1 MDTLDFLQTI
11 LPDEGN
17 YYLVLFSA
25 KLKDKQGNPIKIHKP
40 FSDLETMAEAAARFD
55 NNPEY
60 TAVYHAC
67 AAYLTPYIELEELN
81 EWGKPKRKYRVAEN
95 QYKAKAFWVDIDCG
109 QVKFD
114 RGEGYIDKRTATAAL
129 FKFCDTLEIPR
140 PMLVDSGNG
149 VHAYWPLTK
158 AIKVEVWTKVANAL
172 KACLAHAGVIADPT
186 RTADFASI
194 LRPPGTTNRKGGETK
209 DVAVKRLC
217 TPIEPELLATA
228 LSNYV
233 KTNDVK
239 MVRERPKRQYTAPND
254 LNSDLTGHLNSYP
267 EVESSG
273 ALVADKCSQVALMR
287 DTKGDVS
294 YEHWRGVIGV
304 LKHCVDGEQLSE
316 EWSSERLNTGHDQ
329 DDWRTR
335 YDTWEAGPTSC
346 EFFSKCNPLG
356 CEGCDF
362 KGKVKG
368 PIMLGRVIPINEEK
382 TETVLNAEG
391 EECEVDVPA
400 IAYGYQWGN
409 GLLARLLP
417 DKDGIMQAHPFSTIL
432 FYPTSRIRTEDGTY
446 RIGMRMHLP
455 NKKVRDFE
463 MSAESMASQ
472 TDMLRALARYELMQS
487 NHKDAG
493 AHMAAY
499 LRDQLETLK
508 RKVEEVNTLTTF
520 GWKNDDT
527 SFLIGDRLYLKD
539 GTARKVLVS
548 GGAAKYLTAFNRPA
562 RADVKQYAEALN
574 SLYNHPGREHWQYA
588 VVAGWGSILAPF
600 CEELYKGLVL
610 ALQGGDSGKGKTTVS
625 YASMYAFGNAIDM
638 TMNSKDGFTYNA
650 LWAVMATFNN
660 IPILLD
666 ELTNMDGQIF
676 SDMAYGVAAG
686 QERVRL
692 QSKGGTVGFATT
704 LRWRLSPFV
713 TGNRDFH
720 GLLAATQ
727 ANSQAEAVRLVQ
739 IDIDR
744 YPKTYLVEPDVDR
757 EELSKEEKAEL
768 DAAEAAIVQNAIE
781 VLKAN
786 RGVAGE
792 MLVQY
797 VLANAG
803 AVADEV
809 RGIVNDFV
817 KVLPDNKYRFYRCH
831 AACSLTMARIARDLG
846 IIDFDLASLRDF
858 TEDLM
863 VRLADTVTVT
873 NTVTAEDAFSRM
885 MASLAHRILVTQEF
899 RDKRHKS
906 GPETPRNRIT
916 SEIAG
921 RYVLGSANSKDCAGQ
936 IMLSQKEVR
945 DWCMKNRTDFNKM
958 LDQLESDGALVKRSE
973 KLTLTRGTDL
983 PTVQARCIIVD
994 SFKLDKDALTLVSS
1008 TPTTVAGSKA
1018 VGDV

>member
-25 KLKDKQGNPIKIHKP
+25 DLKDKQGNPIKIHKP
-40 FSDLETMAEAAARFD
+40 FSDLETMAEAAQQFD
-55 NNPEY
+55 ASPKY

-67 AAYLTPYIELEELN
+67 AAYRTPYIELDELN
-81 EWGKPKRKYRVAEN
+81 DWGKPKRKYRVPEN

-109 QVKFD
+109 QAKFD
-114 RGEGYIDKRTATAAL
+114 KGEGYIDKRTATIEL
-129 FKFCDTLEIPR
+129 FKFCATLELPR

-158 AIKVEVWTKVANAL
+158 PVKVEVWTKVANAL

-194 LRPPGTTNRKGGETK
+194 LRPPGTTNRKGGNSK
-209 DVAVKRLC
+209 DVVAKYFC
-217 TPIEPELLATA
+217 SPIEPETLATA
-228 LSNYV
+228 LSNYI

-239 MVRERPKRQYTAPND
+239 LVRERPKQVRPSQAD
-254 LNSDLTGHLNSYP
+254 LNSDLTGHLPQYA
-267 EVESSG
+267 EVDSSG
-273 ALVADKCSQVALMR
+273 LEVANKCAQVAAMR

-304 LKHCVDGEQLSE
+304 LKHCVDGEALSE

-335 YDTWEAGPTSC
+335 YDTWEAGPSTC

-356 CEGCDF
+356 CEGCEF
-362 KGKVKG
+362 KGKVKS
-368 PIMLGRVIPINEEK
+368 PIMLGRIIPIQEEK
-382 TETVLNAEG
+382 VETVVNDEG

-400 IAYGYQWGN
+400 IAYGYQWSN

-417 DKDGIMQAHPFSTIL
+417 DKDGVMQAHPFSSIL

-463 MSAESMASQ
+463 MSAEAMAGQ

-487 NHKDAG
+487 NHANAG

-527 SFLIGDRLYLKD
+527 AFLIGDRLFQRD
-539 GTARKVLVS
+539 GTSRKVLVS
-548 GGAAKYLTAFNRPA
+548 GGAAKYLQAFNRPPK
-562 RADVKQYAEALN
+562 ADVKKYAEALN
-574 SLYNHPGREHWQYA
+574 SLYNIPGREHWQYA
-588 VVAGWGSILAPF
+588 IVAGWGSILTPY

-625 YASMYAFGNAIDM
+625 YASMYAFGNAADM
-638 TMNSKDGFTYNA
+638 AMNSKDGFTYNA
-650 LWAVMATFNN
+650 LWLVMATFNN
-660 IPILLD
+660 MPILLD

-676 SDMAYGVAAG
+676 SDMAYGVSAG

-692 QSKGGTVGFATT
+692 QSKGGSVSFATT
-704 LRWRLSPFV
+704 MRWRLCPFV

-727 ANSQAEAVRLVQ
+727 ANSQAEAVRVVQ

-744 YPKTYLVEPDVDR
+744 YPKTYLVEPDLDR
-757 EELSKEEKAEL
+757 DELSKEEKDEL
-768 DAAEAAIVQNAIE
+768 IAAEAAIVQNATE
-781 VLKAN
+781 VMKAN

-792 MLVQY
+792 MLVHY
-797 VLANAG
+797 VLTNSGEVAN
-803 AVADEV
+803 EV
-809 RGIVNDFV
+809 RKLVGEFV

-831 AACSLTMARIARDLG
+831 AACSLTMARIAKDLG
-846 IIDFDLASLRDF
+846 IIDFDLAALRDF

-863 VRLADTVTVT
+863 VHLAETVTVT

-885 MASLAHRILVTQEF
+885 MSSLAHRILVTTEF

-921 RYVLGSANSKDCAGQ
+921 RYVLGSPSAKEHAGH
-936 IMLSQKEVR
+936 IMISQKEVR
-945 DWCMKNRTDFNKM
+945 DWCMKNRTDFNKL
-958 LDQLESDGALVKRSE
+958 LDKLEEDGALVKRSE
-973 KLTLTRGTDL
+973 KLTLTRGTEM
-983 PTVQARCIIVD
+983 PTVQARCIVVD
-994 SFKLDKDALTLVSS
+994 SYKLDRDALTLVSS
-1008 TPTTVAGSKA
+1008 TPATDDGFKA